1 MAIEYMQVILQD
13 LYYMHK
19 AELQDAIFSMT

>member
-13 LYYMHK
+13 LYYMYK
-19 AELQDAIFSMT
+19 AELHDAIFSMT

>member
-13 LYYMHK
+13 LYYMYK
-19 AELQDAIFSMT
+19 AELQNVIFSMT